1 MPPLGALGRF
11 FPLSWAPHLCV
22 LDDPGGASNLKSSGL
37 CSGLFSLSQVNLCNT
52 SSLLLQSLLEA
63 LSELKTFR
71 LTSSHVSSE
80 GLAHLTSGLSHC
92 HHLEGLDL
100 SNNQFGEEDAEVLM
114 GVLEGMCQLKRLDLS
129 HLPLSSSALA
139 MLTQRLSHMTLLQ
152 SLRLSRNSI
161 CDVGCYQLFEALRA
175 ASSLQELGLS
185 HNQIRNIGAQH
196 LAAVLPGLPELR
208 KIDLSG
214 NGIGPD
220 GGVRLAESLALC
232 KHLEE
237 LMLGYNVLGNITAL
251 ELAQRLPQH
260 LRVLHLPSSG
270 LSQEGA
276 LILSQAL
283 DGCPYVEEIN
293 LAENSLA
300 REVPHFHQGLPLLKQ
315 IDLVSCEIDN
325 HAAKPLAASLALC
338 PALEEILL
346 SWNLLGDE
354 AAAELAQVLPQMSRL
369 KRMDLEKNQ
378 ITACGAWLLVEG
390 LARGSGIQVIR

>member
-152 SLRLSRNSI
+152 SLR
-161 CDVGCYQLFEALRA
+161 
-175 ASSLQELGLS
+175 LS